1 MLDNLN
7 RRLAG
12 NVRLS
17 WAASLSL
24 LVLTTLCDYGTGL
37 EYGFGLFYLL
47 PVAIAAWH
55 LGRGAGLFLAVL
67 AALCWGLA
75 DLLPLMLAGRAEARL
90 HKTVWNALIGSGMYA
105 ALVLA
110 LAQLKEALAREREM
124 QRLKSDLLSVVSHE
138 FNNSLTSMGMA
149 LLLLR
154 EQDEE
159 PEKRRQIY
167 PVLERIHRV
176 LKTTVANFLN
186 QSRMQSGRL
195 QLDIRR
201 IELRRLVAEVLEF
214 MRPLADQKEIS
225 LRLDFPE
232 AVIPASAD
240 PDAVLLVLSNLIGN
254 AIKYTPKK
262 GRVTV
267 SLKPAEAGRVRV
279 CVEDTG
285 IGIAPDEQEAVF
297 SGFYRTPE
305 GKKQAKGYGLGLMV
319 SRQILESH
327 GSALKLESQPG
338 RGSRFY
344 FDLPTCPPDC
354 PNREA
359 GACHRCRIRNPLAE
373 GENAKMSL

>member
-7 RRLAG
+7 RRLAKD
-12 NVRLS
+12 VRLA
-17 WAASLSL
+17 WAACLAL
-24 LVLTTLCDYGTGL
+24 LALAGICDYATGM
-37 EYGFGLFYLL
+37 EYAFGLFYIL
-47 PVAIAAWH
+47 PVAVASWH
-55 LGRGAGLFLAVL
+55 IGRSAGLAIAVL

-75 DLLPLMLAGRAEARL
+75 DHLYMIGPGMKDTHLRMTA
-90 HKTVWNALIGSGMYA
+90 WNVVIGSGIYA
-105 ALVLA
+105 VLVLV
-110 LAQLKEALAREREM
+110 LIELKKALAREREM

-138 FNNSLTSMGMA
+138 FNNSLTTMGMA
-149 LLLLR
+149 LILLR
-154 EQDEE
+154 ENDDD
-159 PEKRRQIY
+159 PEQRRKVY

-195 QLDIRR
+195 QLDIKRV
-201 IELRRLVAEVLEF
+201 ELRRLVAEVLEL

-267 SLKPAEAGRVRV
+267 SLKPVAGGRAQVA
-279 CVEDTG
+279 VEDTG
-285 IGIAPDEQEAVF
+285 IGIAPGDQEAVF
-297 SGFYRTPE
+297 SGFYRTSE

-327 GSALKLESQPG
+327 GSALRLESQPG

-354 PNREA
+354 PNRAA
-359 GACHRCRIRNPLAE
+359 GTCHRCRVRNPLAE
-373 GENAKMSL
+373 GESAKASL

>member
-7 RRLAG
+7 RRLAKDA
-12 NVRLS
+12 RLT
-17 WAASLSL
+17 WAVSLSL

-47 PVAIAAWH
+47 PVAIVAWH
-55 LGRGAGLFLAVL
+55 LGRSAGLAVAVL

-75 DLLPLMLAGRAEARL
+75 DLLPRMLAGQAEAQF
-90 HKTVWNALIGSGMYA
+90 HKTVWNAVIGSGMYA

-110 LAQLKEALAREREM
+110 LARLKEALAREREM

-149 LLLLR
+149 LILLR
-154 EQDEE
+154 EGDADQEQ
-159 PEKRRQIY
+159 RRKIY

-195 QLDIRR
+195 QLDIKRV
-201 IELRRLVAEVLEF
+201 ELRRLVAEVLEL
-214 MRPLADQKEIS
+214 MRPLADQKDIS

-232 AVIPASAD
+232 AVIPVSAD
-240 PDAVLLVLSNLIGN
+240 PDSVLLVMSNLIGN
-254 AIKYTPKK
+254 AIKYTPKN

-267 SLKPAEAGRVRV
+267 SLKPSGDESVRV
-279 CVEDTG
+279 GVEDTG
-285 IGIAPDEQEAVF
+285 IGIAPEEQEAVF

-305 GKKQAKGYGLGLMV
+305 GKKQARGYGLGLKV

-327 GSALKLESQPG
+327 GSSLRLESAPG

-344 FDLPTCPPDC
+344 FDLPVCPPDC
-354 PNREA
+354 PNRDA
-359 GACHRCRIRNPLAE
+359 GYCHRCRRRNPLAE
-373 GENAKMSL
+373 GETAKTSL